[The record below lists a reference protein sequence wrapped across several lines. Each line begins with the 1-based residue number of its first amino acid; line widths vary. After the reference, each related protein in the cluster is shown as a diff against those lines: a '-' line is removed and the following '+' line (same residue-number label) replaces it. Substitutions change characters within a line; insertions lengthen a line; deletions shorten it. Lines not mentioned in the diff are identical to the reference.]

1 MLIGTTTDAGHRLDV
16 NGTVRGQSG
25 LWGGDVFLGNIS
37 GSRFLY
43 LPSGYGLFIGS
54 VGNVPTVLGDSTFS
68 TTLNATINRF
78 TLTHTQG
85 SEQVTKLVGG
95 SSVNHLNPV
104 FDIVASVTS
113 SPPKEIDMRIYTDYY
128 SGTQRWGNIILGH
141 NGNNTAGNI
150 LMGTNIGN
158 GSRLLVGGVV
168 SGSTFGFTRGVHV
181 SPTLLATGNTTT
193 LIGLDIQPTFTPGSF
208 TGLTQLA
215 LRVSGGT
222 QIIGSGSTGTTLSL
236 FSVDGA
242 SGRLFDVT
250 DDFSNSLF
258 SVNTSSGV
266 PVIEA
271 FANNS
276 IVMGTYGSNALVVS
290 GRSTYFGVIP
300 SDSNYRIIS
309 SGATLF
315 SGGTMV
321 IKGSGTTSGSTA
333 LSVQNSS
340 GGTLMNLFDN
350 GNLNIDNG
358 VLYVNGDT
366 GNVGIG
372 TTSPSEKLSISA
384 GNMSMESGR
393 FIKFNYSTPFWIGA
407 DGTANGFTI
416 FDATAS
422 LRRFSIT
429 TAGNVLIGTTTDN
442 GYKLNVN
449 GSAYISGA
457 FIVNTSS
464 GISLGVSNTTS
475 TYSLA
480 FGYQT
485 SAGAAHSI
493 AGIWGANASGNS
505 SLALGRN
512 SSASNESSIAIG
524 ESSSSGGLRS
534 TALTGGATAATGTT
548 AIGPGTYTYMYG
560 QSSFSSDRLT
570 YGGDSQY
577 TIQTAR
583 IYQDSV
589 TSGTTGFTYGLTSGV
604 IKPSNGTYSSG
615 VKQNWLVEARIML
628 GVRNPNYKFNSG
640 DIYTSIYTLA
650 LKSNISTGTQLIG
663 TPQLKDS
670 FYDSSFSGTSVSF
683 TIGPS
688 NNLLVTVV
696 PPSWTGSTTN
706 DFRGTLTLTISELG
720 IYG

>member
-1 MLIGTTTDAGHRLDV
+1 
-16 NGTVRGQSG
+16 
-25 LWGGDVFLGNIS
+25 
-37 GSRFLY
+37 
-43 LPSGYGLFIGS
+43 
-54 VGNVPTVLGDSTFS
+54 
-68 TTLNATINRF
+68 
-78 TLTHTQG
+78 
-85 SEQVTKLVGG
+85 
-95 SSVNHLNPV
+95 
-104 FDIVASVTS
+104 
-113 SPPKEIDMRIYTDYY
+113 
-128 SGTQRWGNIILGH
+128 
-141 NGNNTAGNI
+141 
-150 LMGTNIGN
+150 
-158 GSRLLVGGVV
+158 
-168 SGSTFGFTRGVHV
+168 
-181 SPTLLATGNTTT
+181 
-193 LIGLDIQPTFTPGSF
+193 
-208 TGLTQLA
+208 
-215 LRVSGGT
+215 
-222 QIIGSGSTGTTLSL
+222 
-236 FSVDGA
+236 
-242 SGRLFDVT
+242 
-250 DDFSNSLF
+250 
-258 SVNTSSGV
+258 
-266 PVIEA
+266 
-271 FANNS
+271 
-276 IVMGTYGSNALVVS
+276 
-290 GRSTYFGVIP
+290 
-300 SDSNYRIIS
+300 
-309 SGATLF
+309 
-315 SGGTMV
+315 
-321 IKGSGTTSGSTA
+321 
-333 LSVQNSS
+333 
-340 GGTLMNLFDN
+340 
-350 GNLNIDNG
+350 
-358 VLYVNGDT
+358 
-366 GNVGIG
+366 
-372 TTSPSEKLSISA
+372 
-384 GNMSMESGR
+384 
-393 FIKFNYSTPFWIGA
+393 
-407 DGTANGFTI
+407 
-416 FDATAS
+416 
-422 LRRFSIT
+422 
-429 TAGNVLIGTTTDN
+429 
-442 GYKLNVN
+442 LNVN

-534 TALTGGATAATGTT
+534 TALTGGAAAATGTT